1 MRTRSAPF
9 QRRRIRNYNAYD
21 LNCNSYRYDFRRRPY
36 HDVMAQP
43 TNTQFAVGVHLLT
56 LLAGTPGEWRDSQ
69 SLAFSPATNAAHARR
84 ILGRLR
90 AAGLVR
96 SQPGPR
102 GGWMLE
108 HEAGQIDLAMVWLA
122 LNGEDPVLGVHIP
135 QPDCGV
141 GQRVH
146 RNLIAL
152 DRRSRRALLTELAH
166 TTIADVLREDAPTA
180 VPGG

>member
-1 MRTRSAPF
+1 
-9 QRRRIRNYNAYD
+9 
-21 LNCNSYRYDFRRRPY
+21 
-36 HDVMAQP
+36 MAQP

-69 SLAFSPATNAAHARR
+69 SLAGSPATNAAHVRR

-108 HEAGQIDLAMVWLA
+108 REPAEIDLALVWLA
-122 LNGEDPVLGVHIP
+122 INAEDPVLGVHVP
-135 QPDCGV
+135 QPDCDV
-141 GQRVH
+141 GRRVQ
-146 RNLIAL
+146 RNLLAL
-152 DRRSRRALLTELAH
+152 DRRAHNALLAELAR
-166 TTIADVLREDAPTA
+166 TTVADVLREDGSTPA
-180 VPGG
+180 GGR